1 MKKTVLILSLLL
13 SLIFSFT
20 ANSSNVGKSSVIDE
34 LDDYIGDTLVVGKSA
49 LDNQHNVVIGR
60 TIAYNPFGDDGAGVA
75 TMIFTDMALDRSTRY
90 VKMNRIHFDEGELEI
105 EHQNGGHQVS
115 SGQFGGYATIGM
127 AVNMETPIP
136 IPAYHDRAQPGGTW
150 GGRAATEISQFPGVF
165 NIFEVPYENGI
176 SLTQFKVAVDRDS
189 IVHLVGGESFS
200 EAGQRKQLLY
210 TRLRH
215 NLANRTF
222 EIINPDEMP
231 EMVTD
236 LTFTSAGN
244 IAVSPSG
251 ERVAISRAISRYE
264 LGLSDTSAG
273 SDLIIWLNEDRGL
286 DWDFDNSM
294 INVTQFQGPDLE
306 LLPDTTASEVDTLRS
321 SSGNS
326 MFFDEEDYL
335 HVAFETNRYYYVD
348 NTGYIYSQIYYW
360 NEEDE
365 EYIRIADG
373 DFYLNAG
380 VTTYGLVAGMPSLY
394 KDPDTGFLWCLYQ
407 QFGEP
412 GDTLE
417 DGTAMDAGEESG
429 RLNADLYITASPPGE
444 FNGRLW
450 YKGVNITNT
459 KGTTGNI
466 AIGDCRHERD
476 ASLALNNDGD
486 YLHVSYLLDLNAG
499 NHDNASEYS
508 ITDNPLVYQRV
519 SKQELIDLYL
529 ENEEFVTGL
538 PMHVDETGHWE
549 DELNW
554 AWRDIYDSAPE
565 GKTLTPDDFAI
576 NSVYPNP
583 FNSMARITFTLKSA
597 GKVELKVYD
606 VLGRELTTLI
616 NRTLEFGRHEVQ
628 LNADDFASGIYFITL
643 ESGNYQTV
651 KKVVLI
657 R

>member
-1 MKKTVLILSLLL
+1 
-13 SLIFSFT
+13 
-20 ANSSNVGKSSVIDE
+20 
-34 LDDYIGDTLVVGKSA
+34 
-49 LDNQHNVVIGR
+49 
-60 TIAYNPFGDDGAGVA
+60 
-75 TMIFTDMALDRSTRY
+75 
-90 VKMNRIHFDEGELEI
+90 
-105 EHQNGGHQVS
+105 
-115 SGQFGGYATIGM
+115 
-127 AVNMETPIP
+127 
-136 IPAYHDRAQPGGTW
+136 
-150 GGRAATEISQFPGVF
+150 
-165 NIFEVPYENGI
+165 
-176 SLTQFKVAVDRDS
+176 
-189 IVHLVGGESFS
+189 
-200 EAGQRKQLLY
+200 RKQLLY